1 MSGRPEGVRGATAL
15 RDAAQHHHATQHHH
29 AAQHHHAPPPC
40 GPGLPLRTLLHRR
53 LTWGL
58 AVTRGRGARLIR

>member
-1 MSGRPEGVRGATAL
+1 MSGRPEGVRSTTPF
-15 RDAAQHHHATQHHH
+15 RDAAQHHRS
-29 AAQHHHAPPPC
+29 PPPC

-58 AVTRGRGARLIR
+58 AVTRVRGSRPAR